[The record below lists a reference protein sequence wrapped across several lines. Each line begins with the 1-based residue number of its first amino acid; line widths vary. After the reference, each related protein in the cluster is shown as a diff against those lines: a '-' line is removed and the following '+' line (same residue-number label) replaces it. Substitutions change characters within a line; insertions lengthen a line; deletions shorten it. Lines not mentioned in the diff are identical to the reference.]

1 MVGGVGGWMVRPQ
14 IYVRPS
20 LDPVPLVVHGKRP
33 QVSGRGVGGRLG
45 GRAPPLTMGRTSERA
60 RPGDHI
66 WRVGVGVKVGVQGG
80 QTDRVHVQSN

>member
-1 MVGGVGGWMVRPQ
+1 MGGGGA
-14 IYVRPS
+14 S
-20 LDPVPLVVHGKRP
+20 
-33 QVSGRGVGGRLG
+33 G

-66 WRVGVGVKVGVQGG
+66 WRVGSGGGAGWVQGE

>member
-33 QVSGRGVGGRLG
+33 QVSGRGAGWWV
-45 GRAPPLTMGRTSERA
+45 
-60 RPGDHI
+60 
-66 WRVGVGVKVGVQGG
+66 
-80 QTDRVHVQSN
+80 